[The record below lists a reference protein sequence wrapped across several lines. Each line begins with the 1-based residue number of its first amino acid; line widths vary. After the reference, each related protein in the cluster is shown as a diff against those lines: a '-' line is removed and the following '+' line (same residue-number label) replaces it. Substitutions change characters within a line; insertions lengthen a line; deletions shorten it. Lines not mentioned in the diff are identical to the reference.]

1 MIQAKQRSIALS
13 AVRSQLRAAALDP
26 ELITP
31 SEAHA
36 VLDDL
41 CRVET
46 DLVACQWYSGAD
58 GRQLALFYRDWEAW
72 QAGQSGYASP
82 FVSMELEQQIE
93 KLLSQELAEEVNHDV

>member
-1 MIQAKQRSIALS
+1 MSQSQQRSIALS
-13 AVRSQLRAAALDP
+13 AVRSQLRRAALDP

-36 VLDDL
+36 TLDDL

-58 GRQLALFYRDWEAW
+58 GRQLALFYREWEAW
-72 QAGQSGYASP
+72 QAEQSGYAAP
-82 FVSMELEQQIE
+82 FVSRELEQQIE
-93 KLLSQELAEEVNHDV
+93 ALLSQEF